1 MGWSKQ
7 GGSGQDQNQLIALVN
22 EVNGQ
27 KGKIALMISIFLHE
41 VKE

>member
-7 GGSGQDQNQLIALVN
+7 GGSGQNQNRLIALVN

-27 KGKIALMISIFLHE
+27 KGKFASMISIFISRSQ
-41 VKE
+41 